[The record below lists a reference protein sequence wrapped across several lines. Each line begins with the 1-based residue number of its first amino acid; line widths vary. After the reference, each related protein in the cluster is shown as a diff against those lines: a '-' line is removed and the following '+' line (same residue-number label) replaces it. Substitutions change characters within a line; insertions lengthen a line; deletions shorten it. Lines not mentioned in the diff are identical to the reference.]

1 MSGGHFGYKE
11 FNIKQLAEEMQ
22 DAIDNNTEYSD
33 AIIDKFKTAVDL
45 LNLSYL
51 YVKMID
57 RLLSGDY
64 SDDSFLSNLDKE
76 LTDLNDEKKES
87 KESCLTIVI
96 TKRYFV

>member
-11 FNIKQLAEEMQ
+11 FNIKQIAEEMQ

-51 YVKMID
+51 YVRIID

-64 SDDSFLSNLDKE
+64 DDDSFLYSLDKE
-76 LTDLNDEKKES
+76 LTNDKNNRK
-87 KESCLTIVI
+87 
-96 TKRYFV
+96 

>member
-11 FNIKQLAEEMQ
+11 FNIKQIAEEMQ

-33 AIIDKFKTAVDL
+33 EVINKFKTAVDL

-57 RLLSGDY
+57 MLLSGDY
-64 SDDSFLSNLDKE
+64 DDDSFLSILDKE
-76 LTDLNDEKKES
+76 LTNDKNNRK
-87 KESCLTIVI
+87 
-96 TKRYFV
+96 

>member
-45 LNLSYL
+45 LNLSHL
-51 YVKMID
+51 YVRMID

-64 SDDSFLSNLDKE
+64 GDDSFLSSLDKE
-76 LTDLNDEKKES
+76 LTNDKNNRK
-87 KESCLTIVI
+87 
-96 TKRYFV
+96 

>member
-11 FNIKQLAEEMQ
+11 FNIKQLAEDMQ

-33 AIIDKFKTAVDL
+33 EVINKFKTAVNL

-64 SDDSFLSNLDKE
+64 DDDSFLSSLDK
-76 LTDLNDEKKES
+76 LRKKPHKS
-87 KESCLTIVI
+87 SVCG
-96 TKRYFV
+96 

>member
-33 AIIDKFKTAVDL
+33 AIIDKFKTAVNL

-64 SDDSFLSNLDKE
+64 GDDSFLSSLDKE
-76 LTDLNDEKKES
+76 LINDENNRK
-87 KESCLTIVI
+87 
-96 TKRYFV
+96 

>member
-33 AIIDKFKTAVDL
+33 AIIDKFKTAVNL

-51 YVKMID
+51 YVKIID

-64 SDDSFLSNLDKE
+64 GDDSFLSNLDKE
-76 LTDLNDEKKES
+76 LTNDENNRK
-87 KESCLTIVI
+87 
-96 TKRYFV
+96 

>member
-22 DAIDNNTEYSD
+22 DAIDNNTEYND
-33 AIIDKFKTAVDL
+33 VIIDKFKIAVDL

-51 YVKMID
+51 YVRMID

-64 SDDSFLSNLDKE
+64 SDDSFLSSLDKE
-76 LTDLNDEKKES
+76 LINDKNNRK
-87 KESCLTIVI
+87 
-96 TKRYFV
+96 

>member
-1 MSGGHFGYKE
+1 MSGGHFCYKE

-33 AIIDKFKTAVDL
+33 AIIDKFKTAVNL

-64 SDDSFLSNLDKE
+64 DDDSFLSILDKE
-76 LTDLNDEKKES
+76 LTNGKN
-87 KESCLTIVI
+87 
-96 TKRYFV
+96 KRK

>member
-11 FNIKQLAEEMQ
+11 FNIKLLAEEMQ
-22 DAIDNNTEYSD
+22 VAIDNNTEYSD

-64 SDDSFLSNLDKE
+64 DDDSFLYSSHKE
-76 LTDLNDEKKES
+76 LTNDKNNRK
-87 KESCLTIVI
+87 
-96 TKRYFV
+96 

>member
-33 AIIDKFKTAVDL
+33 EVINKFKTAVNL

-57 RLLSGDY
+57 MLLSGDY
-64 SDDSFLSNLDKE
+64 CDDSFLSNLNEE
-76 LTDLNDEKKES
+76 LNKIK
-87 KESCLTIVI
+87 
-96 TKRYFV
+96 